1 VHIAIFYD
9 RVQSISRDNPVLR
22 PMIVAHVITHEITH
36 ILQGDVHHSTTGIM
50 KARWDAN
57 DYLEMTRAPLSFA
70 SEDIDLLRNGLQLR
84 ALLAQ
89 QR

>member
-1 VHIAIFYD
+1 
-9 RVQSISRDNPVLR
+9 
-22 PMIVAHVITHEITH
+22 
-36 ILQGDVHHSTTGIM
+36 M